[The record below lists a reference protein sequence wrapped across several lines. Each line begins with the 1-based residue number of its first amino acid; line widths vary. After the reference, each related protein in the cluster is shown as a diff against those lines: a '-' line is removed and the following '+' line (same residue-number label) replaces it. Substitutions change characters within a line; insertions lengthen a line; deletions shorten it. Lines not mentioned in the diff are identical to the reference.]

1 MSRFLTLLVILLV
14 LQLTACLGSDTQSML
29 HPVSLSAERIAGL
42 WWFMLAV
49 LGGVTLAVF
58 VLLFLGMRLR
68 GRPPGGSTGF
78 VVAGGIIVPALIL
91 VILLVV
97 ALRTTVALKP
107 APGTFTIQVI
117 GHQWW
122 WEVRYPEWGIVTA
135 NEIHVPVGM
144 DVRLEV
150 WSADVIHSFWV
161 PRLHGKIDLLPDI
174 VNPFSIR
181 ADRPGEYRGQ
191 CAEFC
196 GTQHAKMAFLVVAM
210 PPAEFEAWVDERRM
224 PPEPPADP
232 ALILGHDAFFE
243 AQCHACHAI
252 RGTAAVGKVGP
263 DLTHLGSR
271 LTLGAGEIPNTLGN
285 LQGWIANPQAIKP
298 GNLMPR
304 NYLPPKDLHA
314 IATYLE
320 SLK

>member
-1 MSRFLTLLVILLV
+1 MSQASRI
-14 LQLTACLGSDTQSML
+14 QSML
-29 HPVSLSAERIAGL
+29 HPVSQAAEQIAGL

-49 LGGVTLAVF
+49 LSAVTLLVF
-58 VLLFLGMRLR
+58 ALLLLGLLR
-68 GRPPGGSTGF
+68 RGNPPGGSTAF
-78 VVAGGIIVPALIL
+78 VVAGGIVVPALIL

-97 ALRTTVALKP
+97 ALRTTVALKA
-107 APGTFTIQVI
+107 APGEFTIQVI

-122 WEVRYPEWGIVTA
+122 WEVRYPEWEIVTA
-135 NEIHVPVGM
+135 NELHLPVGR

-161 PRLHGKIDLLPDI
+161 PRLHGKIDLLPEV
-174 VNPFSIR
+174 VNAITLR
-181 ADRPGEYRGQ
+181 ADQAGEYRGQ

-196 GTQHAKMAFLVVAM
+196 GKQHAKMAFMVVAM
-210 PPAEFEAWVDERRM
+210 PPDDFDRWVDARRS
-224 PPEPPADP
+224 PPAP
-232 ALILGHDAFFE
+232 PTEAALLRGHDAFFQ

-252 RGTAAVGKVGP
+252 RGTAAVATLGP

-271 LTLGAGEIPNTLGN
+271 LTLGAGEIPNSLGN

-304 NYLPPKDLHA
+304 NYLAPEDLHA
-314 IATYLE
+314 IAAYLE